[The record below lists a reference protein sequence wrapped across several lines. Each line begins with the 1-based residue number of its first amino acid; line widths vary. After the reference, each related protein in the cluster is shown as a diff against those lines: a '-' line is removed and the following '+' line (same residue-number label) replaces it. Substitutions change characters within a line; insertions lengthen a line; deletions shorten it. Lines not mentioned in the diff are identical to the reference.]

1 VVTRRRLVVAVGVLT
16 VAALSGCGAGQR
28 AAVYQV
34 RTSEDGTN
42 AQLGQVLA
50 ANLLVRAPTTGRT
63 LPQGGDAQITGEFVN
78 NSDKPDTLT
87 SVSSADAAA
96 VVLLLHGRTV
106 VPSLAV
112 PPLGVGGLGSTIEL
126 HGLRREL
133 HPGDYVSLT
142 LQFAVNGHADVQ
154 VTVQSPTDV
163 AASGAP

>member
-1 VVTRRRLVVAVGVLT
+1 MVTRRRLVVAVGVLT

-50 ANLLVRAPTTGRT
+50 ANLLVRAPPPGGPCLRAAT
-63 LPQGGDAQITGEFVN
+63 LRSPGEFVN

-87 SVSSADAAA
+87 SVSSADAAS
-96 VVLLLHGRTV
+96 VLLHGRTV

>member
-1 VVTRRRLVVAVGVLT
+1 MVTRRRLVVAVGVLT

-34 RTSEDGTN
+34 RTSEDGPN
-42 AQLGQVLA
+42 AHLGQVLA

-87 SVSSADAAA
+87 SVSSADAAS
-96 VVLLLHGRTV
+96 VVLLPGRTV

-133 HPGDYVSLT
+133 HPGDYVTLT
-142 LQFAVNGHADVQ
+142 LQFVVNGHADVQ

-163 AASGAP
+163 TASGAP